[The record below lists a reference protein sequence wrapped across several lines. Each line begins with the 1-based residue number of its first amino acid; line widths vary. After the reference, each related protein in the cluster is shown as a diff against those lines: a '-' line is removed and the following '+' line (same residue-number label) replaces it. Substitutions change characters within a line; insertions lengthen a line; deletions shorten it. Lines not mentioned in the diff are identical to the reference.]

1 MYKWM
6 LSLLTS
12 VKVIGTITRE
22 NRRKWIIRYTLL
34 LSITLMLILTG
45 FRTSEWVKIPSTANS
60 FFLAN
65 SVFGILLF
73 LVALQFNETNHT
85 KVSRVILL
93 AGAYYLCLTT
103 YPIRNLDQLLLY
115 FSLPTALAGF
125 VDHPKSAIRY
135 ALASELG
142 FLALYFIYF
151 QGTHFPYFSNLILFA
166 IAIVGTLVSDI
177 ILKMNDQLTDAYD
190 RTIKGWSEALEMRNQ
205 ETEGHS
211 TRVAE
216 LTLKLIKHMKVN
228 ASLWDHI
235 YRGVLLHDIG
245 KMGVPDSI
253 LCKPGPLTPEEM
265 KVMQSHPVYAHQLLS
280 GIPYLQPA
288 LTIPYC
294 HHEKWDGNGYPRGL
308 KGEEIPLEA
317 RIFTVIDV
325 WDAMRSRRSYR
336 PPIAENQVIE
346 YLWTESG
353 RSFDPQVVH
362 EFFAMMEYDNPD
374 GEQFQTVKAN
384 PVQVH
389 SKV

>member
-12 VKVIGTITRE
+12 VKLIGTITRD
-22 NRRKWIIRYTLL
+22 NRRKLILRYTLL
-34 LSITLMLILTG
+34 LSISLMLVLTG
-45 FRTSEWVKIPSTANS
+45 FRTHEWIREASAANS

-65 SVFGILLF
+65 SVFGILIF
-73 LVALQFNETNHT
+73 LVALQLNETNHS
-85 KVSRVILL
+85 KIARILLL

-125 VDHPKSAIRY
+125 VDRPKSALKY

-142 FLALYFIYF
+142 FLLLYFTHF
-151 QGTHFPYFSNLILFA
+151 RGTQFPYFSNLILFA
-166 IAIVGTLVSDI
+166 IAAVGTLVSEI
-177 ILKMNDQLTDAYD
+177 ILKMNDQLSDAYD

-211 TRVAE
+211 TRVAD

-228 ASLWDHI
+228 PSQWDHI

-245 KMGVPDSI
+245 KMGVPDAI

-265 KVMQSHPVYAHQLLS
+265 KVMQNHPVYAHQLLS
-280 GIPYLQPA
+280 GIPYLLPA

-294 HHEKWDGNGYPRGL
+294 HHEKWDGSGYPRGL

-346 YLWTESG
+346 YLWSESG
-353 RSFDPQVVH
+353 RSFDPCVVR
-362 EFFAMMEYDNPD
+362 EFFTMMDYEQPD
-374 GEQFQTVKAN
+374 TELVPPAKSIPVRSKA
-384 PVQVH
+384 
-389 SKV
+389 